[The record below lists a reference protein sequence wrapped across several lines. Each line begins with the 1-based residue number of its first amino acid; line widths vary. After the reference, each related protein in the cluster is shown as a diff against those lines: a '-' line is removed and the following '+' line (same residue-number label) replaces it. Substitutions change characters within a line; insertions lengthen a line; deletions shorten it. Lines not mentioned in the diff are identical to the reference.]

1 MLRLILLLKKKSC
14 LLLFPSVFL
23 CYKVTNVSQK
33 LNRKSKSRLSLK
45 KQSLYLSLIRR
56 GEAMLAKTIF
66 TRTILVSRCFA
77 SAASKTLKVGDVLRE
92 ARVYSSE
99 DVKSY
104 AEVSHDW
111 NPLHFDQE
119 LARKSGFENRLVHGM
134 LVSSMFPR
142 IISSHFPGAVYVS
155 QSLHFRSPV
164 HIGDEILG
172 LVQATALRETK
183 NKYIVKF
190 STRCIKNNTELV
202 VLDGEAT
209 AILPS
214 LHML

>member
-1 MLRLILLLKKKSC
+1 M
-14 LLLFPSVFL
+14 
-23 CYKVTNVSQK
+23 
-33 LNRKSKSRLSLK
+33 
-45 KQSLYLSLIRR
+45 IREPFFFSFCGS
-56 GEAMLAKTIF
+56 GEAMLAKTF
-66 TRTILVSRCFA
+66 LQRNGLVSRCF
-77 SAASKTLKVGDVLRE
+77 SSVTSKTLKVGDVLRE
-92 ARVYSSE
+92 ARVFSSE

-119 LARKSGFENRLVHGM
+119 LARKAGFENRLVHGM

-155 QSLHFRSPV
+155 QTLHFRSPV
-164 HIGDEILG
+164 YVGDEILG

-190 STRCIKNNTELV
+190 STKCIKNHSELV

-209 AILPS
+209 AVLPS
-214 LHML
+214 LELLQPSSSE

>member
-1 MLRLILLLKKKSC
+1 
-14 LLLFPSVFL
+14 
-23 CYKVTNVSQK
+23 
-33 LNRKSKSRLSLK
+33 
-45 KQSLYLSLIRR
+45 
-56 GEAMLAKTIF
+56 MLAQTF
-66 TRTILVSRCFA
+66 LPRNVLVSRCF
-77 SAASKTLKVGDVLRE
+77 SSVTSKTLKVGDILRE
-92 ARVYSSE
+92 ARVHSSE

-119 LARKSGFENRLVHGM
+119 LARKAGFENRLVHGM

-155 QSLHFRSPV
+155 QNLHFRSPV
-164 HIGDEILG
+164 YIGDEILG

-183 NKYIVKF
+183 NKYIVRF
-190 STRCIKNNTELV
+190 STKCIKNHNELV

-214 LHML
+214 LELLQPS

>member
-1 MLRLILLLKKKSC
+1 
-14 LLLFPSVFL
+14 
-23 CYKVTNVSQK
+23 
-33 LNRKSKSRLSLK
+33 
-45 KQSLYLSLIRR
+45 
-56 GEAMLAKTIF
+56 MLAKTF
-66 TRTILVSRCFA
+66 LLRNGLVSRCF
-77 SAASKTLKVGDVLRE
+77 SSVTLKTLKVGDVLRE
-92 ARVYSSE
+92 ARVFSSD

-119 LARKSGFENRLVHGM
+119 LARKSGFEDRLVHGM

-155 QSLHFRSPV
+155 QTLHFRSPV
-164 HIGDEILG
+164 YIGDEILS

-190 STRCIKNNTELV
+190 STKCIKNHNELV
-202 VLDGEAT
+202 ALDGEAT

-214 LHML
+214 LEMLHPSPSE